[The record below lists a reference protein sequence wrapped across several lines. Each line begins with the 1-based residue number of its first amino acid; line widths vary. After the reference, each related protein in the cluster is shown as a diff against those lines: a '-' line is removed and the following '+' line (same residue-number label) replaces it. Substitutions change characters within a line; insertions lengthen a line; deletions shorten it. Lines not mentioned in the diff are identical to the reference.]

1 MIILISFEQ
10 TSRYISHILLL
21 KIFTSNARTC
31 YRWYASHLYTNE
43 VKKKK
48 WLDILTKEQQWQVF
62 LSYLSQS
69 LKVNSSAEINIK
81 DWESTQKISLLFF
94 FSVVFDPSVLYGH
107 CQFDLILSYLEEAFD
122 EQFFQEYHK
131 IIPKSSRCNDFLL
144 VYEFFYHA
152 VMWYH
157 IDDVKYQCSTHSSAD
172 RVKDMLQKQYI
183 TTWSLSFGAAKVTE
197 RASCLMK

>member
-1 MIILISFEQ
+1 MWRDTWQEYFIGDILQPLMSGLQ
-10 TSRYISHILLL
+10 TKYSDRTLSEKWAWLQRYIPKVFEKES
-21 KIFTSNARTC
+21 
-31 YRWYASHLYTNE
+31 
-43 VKKKK
+43 
-48 WLDILTKEQQWQVF
+48 LTP
-62 LSYLSQS
+62 
-69 LKVNSSAEINIK
+69 AINHGDLCLANFGQTEK
-81 DWESTQKISLLFF
+81 GP
-94 FSVVFDPSVLYGH
+94 VVFDPSVLYGH

-183 TTWSLSFGAAKVTE
+183 TT
-197 RASCLMK
+197 